1 MFEAAVII
9 TLTLWALI
17 IFIFAGVT
25 SGLIFIFFLLFVTL
39 SGIAF
44 ALVQL
49 GGLIAGLPIFMYI
62 CALCVLAVI
71 AMAVSN
77 PHQIKYFSHKLS
89 ILINRRLFSRPQN

>member
-17 IFIFAGVT
+17 IFIFVGFA

-71 AMAVSN
+71 VMAASN
-77 PHQIKYFSHKLS
+77 PYQIKYYSYKLTM
-89 ILINRRLFSRPQN
+89 LINRRFFLRPEN

>member
-9 TLTLWALI
+9 TLTFWALI
-17 IFIFAGVT
+17 IFIFAGVA

-49 GGLIAGLPIFMYI
+49 GGLISGLPIFMYI

-71 AMAVSN
+71 AMAASN
-77 PHQIKYFSHKLS
+77 PHQIKYYSYKLS
-89 ILINRRLFSRPQN
+89 MLINRRHFSRPEN

>member
-77 PHQIKYFSHKLS
+77 PHQIKYFSHKL
-89 ILINRRLFSRPQN
+89 INRRLFSRPEI